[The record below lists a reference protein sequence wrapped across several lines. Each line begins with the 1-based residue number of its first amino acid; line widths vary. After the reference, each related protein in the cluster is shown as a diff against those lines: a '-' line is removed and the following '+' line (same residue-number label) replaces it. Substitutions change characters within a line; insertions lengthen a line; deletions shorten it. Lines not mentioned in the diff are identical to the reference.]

1 MPESGIEPFTIRV
14 ADAQLADLR
23 DRLSRARWPEAEPV
37 GDWSQG
43 VPIASLQA
51 LCEHWQHRYDWR
63 RCEAMLNAW
72 DPQRTEIDGLGIAF
86 HHIRSPEPDALPVI
100 MTHGWP
106 GSVVEFNKVVG
117 PLTDPAAHGGR
128 REDALHLILPHL
140 PGYGFSDKPAETG
153 WSLPRI
159 ADAWIEL
166 MRRLGYGD
174 RWGTQGG
181 DWGAAVALAIAD
193 KAPAGCVGC
202 HFNLAFVQPTPEQV
216 VNADPKER
224 AILDRLKLFDKEQ
237 SGYAKEQSTRPQTIG
252 YALADTPIGQAAW
265 IYEKFYEWTDND
277 GSPETVLS
285 LDELLDNITL
295 YWLTNSGASSARLYW
310 ESLAQLDTGQ
320 RIEMPVAFSV
330 FPKENVRTSRRWAD
344 SKYANIAYFNDA
356 IARGGHFAAFEQ
368 PAVFV
373 DEVRA
378 AFRAMR
384 PRRSEA

>member
-1 MPESGIEPFTIRV
+1 
-14 ADAQLADLR
+14 
-23 DRLSRARWPEAEPV
+23 
-37 GDWSQG
+37 
-43 VPIASLQA
+43 
-51 LCEHWQHRYDWR
+51 
-63 RCEAMLNAW
+63 
-72 DPQRTEIDGLGIAF
+72 
-86 HHIRSPEPDALPVI
+86 
-100 MTHGWP
+100 
-106 GSVVEFNKVVG
+106 
-117 PLTDPAAHGGR
+117 
-128 REDALHLILPHL
+128 
-140 PGYGFSDKPAETG
+140 
-153 WSLPRI
+153 
-159 ADAWIEL
+159 

-174 RWGTQGG
+174 RWGAQGG

-202 HFNLAFVQPTPEQV
+202 HFNLAFVQPTAEQV
-216 VNADPKER
+216 AGADAKER

-252 YALADTPIGQAAW
+252 YALADSPVGQAAW

-295 YWLTNSGASSARLYW
+295 YWLTHTGASSARLYW

-330 FPKENVRTSRRWAD
+330 FPRENVRTSRRWAD

-378 AFRAMR
+378 AFRAMQS
-384 PRRSEA
+384 PRSEV